1 MERGLTDEM
10 RANINALTSAAPRR
24 GNNPAV
30 HHYRY
35 NNGRPHYSESLGVSP
50 DQVDE
55 YRAHLKKCGI
65 TAEVMKDGT
74 VKIESEKQFRE
85 VAKAGGLWNG
95 RDGYGATDGEG
106 NKIHTGREAARGRQ
120 QFREMLRKE
129 ALGYPSDFPKR
140 LMRRI

>member
-1 MERGLTDEM
+1 MGQVLTDEIRQTLKKM
-10 RANINALTSAAPRR
+10 SSAAPKQRER
-24 GNNPAV
+24 SNV

-35 NNGRPHYSESLGVSP
+35 NKGRPHYSESLGVGT

-55 YRAHLKKCGI
+55 YRAHLHNHGI
-65 TAEVMKDGT
+65 AAEVMNDGT

-120 QFREMLRKE
+120 EFKEMLQKE
-129 ALGYPSDFPKR
+129 AMGYPSDFPEEM
-140 LMRRI
+140 MRRI